1 MFRSLCGHTWGTIE
15 CSCKFNPFKEY
26 PIRICNIWNH
36 AMTTSSLFHTDIQ
49 RLWKH
54 SPFKVPADSLHLQML
69 QISMGIWFWH
79 LLLSSHELIYTRTPE
94 KIIIIIKLTYYHI
107 LFHFPHPHPHTHIQ
121 KTDINART
129 HTQNLKLTT
138 TWPLMPWSLNRRSN
152 RKSSMFA
159 LTWLCVCLDLP
170 TLWTSCPHNDRKTWT
185 PLLQRFFEEFKW
197 GVKKRV
203 TNVCLVD
210 QFDPDT
216 EKNIIYEKK
225 TAFFFHTK
233 SDTIQKRCIL
243 NEGWDCRMH
252 SMQKNTHTH
261 THRHTHTHH
270 THTQH
275 AHMVHILP

>member
-1 MFRSLCGHTWGTIE
+1 M
-15 CSCKFNPFKEY
+15 
-26 PIRICNIWNH
+26 NH

-138 TWPLMPWSLNRRSN
+138 TWPWCPEASTEDQIENPACLHWPDFVSVWIYLHYGPAVLTMTEKPELRYYKDFSKSLSG
-152 RKSSMFA
+152 
-159 LTWLCVCLDLP
+159 C
-170 TLWTSCPHNDRKTWT
+170 
-185 PLLQRFFEEFKW
+185 E
-197 GVKKRV
+197 KRV

-225 TAFFFHTK
+225 QHFF
-233 SDTIQKRCIL
+233 SIQNLTQSRKDAYS
-243 NEGWDCRMH
+243 NEGLRL
-252 SMQKNTHTH
+252 QNVLNAKNTHTH
-261 THRHTHTHH
+261 THRHTHTHTH
-270 THTQH
+270 THTRTH
-275 AHMVHILP
+275 GTHTPIDIHYNINNVSAGKLISFWLFDLS